1 HRNYPTGT
9 TMENIKRY
17 NFCEKTDYPIFVEI
31 PPTESPVG
39 KYVAYSDHMI
49 VIEENKMLKEKINS
63 LL

>member
-1 HRNYPTGT
+1 
-9 TMENIKRY
+9 MESIKRY
-17 NFCEKTDYPIFVEI
+17 NFCEKTDYPIFVET